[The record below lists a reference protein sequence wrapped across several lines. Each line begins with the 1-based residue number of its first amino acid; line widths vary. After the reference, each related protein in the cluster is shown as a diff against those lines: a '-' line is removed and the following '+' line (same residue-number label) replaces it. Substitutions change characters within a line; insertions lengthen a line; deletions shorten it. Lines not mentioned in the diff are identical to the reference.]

1 MAPPYEVLTK
11 YGRGDQIRTC
21 DPWHPMQVLYQ
32 AELHPDNV
40 LHIISRNIK
49 IQFFFYLVHSMHTAW
64 SQPLPSQG

>member
-11 YGRGDQIRTC
+11 YGRGDKIRTC
-21 DPWHPMQVLYQ
+21 DPLHPMQVLYQ

-49 IQFFFYLVHSMHTAW
+49 IQSFFWEYTRIVWLGVAM
-64 SQPLPSQG
+64 